1 MKPIT
6 KQEFSA
12 THTLAEIEDKR
23 FSVLAARAVDL
34 TEELC
39 FGRTAKNEAEARR
52 AMKEMIAFWIDHE
65 DAESND
71 TVSERIGNYSATR
84 DPDRAVTVHGVPVS
98 PAALLILSRAG
109 LRDHA
114 V

>member
-6 KQEFSA
+6 IQEFSV
-12 THTLAEIEDKR
+12 THELGDTDEKR
-23 FSVLAARAVDL
+23 YSILAARALDL

-39 FGRTAKNEAEARR
+39 FGRTEKNEAQAKR
-52 AMKEMIAFWIDHE
+52 AMKEMIAFWIDHGE
-65 DAESND
+65 EEHNE

-98 PAALLILSRAG
+98 PAALLILSSAG